1 MKKWGKAF
9 QAEESGYTQAWEHK
23 GACLPPEIDG
33 RHMSPVRGHRRGEE
47 ADKASWGHIVDAL
60 ICLAVNFILSAT

>member
-9 QAEESGYTQAWEHK
+9 QAEESGYTKAWEHK

-33 RHMSPVRGHRRGEE
+33 T
-47 ADKASWGHIVDAL
+47 
-60 ICLAVNFILSAT
+60 CLQYGDTEGGKKQIKLAGVTLWMLSYVLL